1 MFVGIGLT
9 FEINLVDQ
17 DYQVNK
23 LDHDQVNQINLS
35 GHIDPLD
42 LSNLQFFLV
51 LFKMFL
57 ITANFKELDFGLKI
71 IQNQHCVGQ

>member
-1 MFVGIGLT
+1 MGWFHLVFVGIGLT

-23 LDHDQVNQINLS
+23 LDNDQVNQINLS

-42 LSNLQFFLV
+42 LSNLQFF
-51 LFKMFL
+51 
-57 ITANFKELDFGLKI
+57 FGSL
-71 IQNQHCVGQ
+71 